1 MGFHSLVS
9 IWFTSLILC
18 LVLSPTLYLLIATFK
33 IISVFLCVCMGLN
46 LSQYGFTCLIMLVRF
61 WNHVWYILPYDCATT
76 VAPECIDRA
85 SEGLKRKSKQN
96 YFEKAHLFCERIH
109 FSKEVSNLQQTCSIN
124 VCTQKRFV
132 IFKDMYCTSCNQTLL
147 VL

>member
-1 MGFHSLVS
+1 MYGFKLVS
-9 IWFTSLILC
+9 IRFYRFDNIGAFLKSC
-18 LVLSPTLYLLIATFK
+18 LL
-33 IISVFLCVCMGLN
+33 
-46 LSQYGFTCLIMLVRF
+46 
-61 WNHVWYILPYDCATT
+61 LPYDCATT

-96 YFEKAHLFCERIH
+96 YFEKVHLFCERIH

-124 VCTQKRFV
+124 VCTQKPFV

-147 VL
+147 IL